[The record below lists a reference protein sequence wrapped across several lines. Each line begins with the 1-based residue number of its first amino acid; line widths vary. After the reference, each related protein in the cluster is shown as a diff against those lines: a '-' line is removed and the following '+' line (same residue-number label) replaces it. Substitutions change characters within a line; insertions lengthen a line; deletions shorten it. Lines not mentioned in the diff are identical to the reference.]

1 MKRREFLIGSASITG
16 SVLLATIG
24 CGPTQTVTLEV
35 DLEPLLPIEA
45 EPLGAAWRKLAS
57 ADADPAAA
65 LFDDLKAR
73 GVVLQDPASL
83 HAGLRDAIRDDFGRR
98 RTVEVRGW
106 VLSLTECRLFA
117 LIR

>member
-1 MKRREFLIGSASITG
+1 MKRREFLIGTASVTG
-16 SVLLATIG
+16 GMLLATIG

-35 DLEPLLPIEA
+35 DLEPLLPVEA
-45 EPLGAAWRKLAS
+45 EPLGAAWRKLSS
-57 ADADPAAA
+57 ADADPASA
-65 LFDDLKAR
+65 LFEDLRNR
-73 GVVLQDPASL
+73 GVALQDPPAL
-83 HAGLRDAIRDDFGRR
+83 HAGLRDAIRDDFARR